1 MVNSEDLKRLFNK
14 MDLDNN
20 DLICTPFEIKI
31 FAFNSQPTAWNMQK
45 WIESKT
51 CEKYTVVKTEYI
63 KEALD
68 LLTSIE
74 EHIFKKEVAEIVE
87 KLMQHL
93 SFEARE
99 EYRLNYYNKDEIF

>member
-1 MVNSEDLKRLFNK
+1 MTDSEDLKHLFRRELN
-14 MDLDNN
+14 NN
-20 DLICTPFEIKI
+20 DLICTPLEVKI

-45 WIESKT
+45 WIESKSY
-51 CEKYTVVKTEYI
+51 EKYTVVKTEYI

-74 EHIFKKEVAEIVE
+74 EHIFKKEVAEIVV
-87 KLMQHL
+87 KLMQYL

-99 EYRLNYYNKDEIF
+99 EYRQNYYNEYEVF